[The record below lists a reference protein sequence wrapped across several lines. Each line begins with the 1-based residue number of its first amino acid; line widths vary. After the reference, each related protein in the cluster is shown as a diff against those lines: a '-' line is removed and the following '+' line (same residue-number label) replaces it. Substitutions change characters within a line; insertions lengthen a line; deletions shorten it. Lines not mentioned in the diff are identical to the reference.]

1 MKPIL
6 PIAALAAL
14 LLLPGTADAVIRGNA
29 VPESRYAWMADMMSC
44 GGTLITPTRVLT
56 AAHCVVPL
64 EGYDEI
70 TLTLGSSFT
79 SGKRLKV
86 RRYARDPRYQSH
98 PRELMVRY
106 DIAVLELAE
115 PVTEVK
121 PLPVAQSDPPAGTRA
136 TIIGHGRRRF
146 FGLDLDD
153 IPERFRRDVGR
164 PLVSG
169 KQEIVSDADCRSY
182 YAHNRY
188 KDDFFDPADMI
199 CSLDPRKTPSKS
211 PGATWTSVCMG
222 DSGGPLISRGEL
234 VGVVSWSEWCGL
246 RHDPAV
252 FARVSKLRDFAFGE
266 PVWAPVAVG
275 VPTVEAAG
283 GRLTCVA
290 PQFEGPAE
298 PYGAAWTENGLLMPK
313 VSGLRIEGKPGRQ
326 YTCAIRARNAGGTS
340 RSRASA
346 QVTA

>member
-86 RRYARDPRYQSH
+86 RRSARDPRYQSH
-98 PRELMVRY
+98 PRELMARY

-153 IPERFRRDVGR
+153 IPERFPSRRRTAAGLRQAGDRLRCRLPVLLRAQSLQGRLLRFGRHDLLARPAQDTEQKPRCDVDVGLHGR
-164 PLVSG
+164 
-169 KQEIVSDADCRSY
+169 QRRAADL
-182 YAHNRY
+182 AG
-188 KDDFFDPADMI
+188 
-199 CSLDPRKTPSKS
+199 
-211 PGATWTSVCMG
+211 GARRC
-222 DSGGPLISRGEL
+222 
-234 VGVVSWSEWCGL
+234 GVVE
-246 RHDPAV
+246 
-252 FARVSKLRDFAFGE
+252 RVVR
-266 PVWAPVAVG
+266 
-275 VPTVEAAG
+275 TAA
-283 GRLTCVA
+283 
-290 PQFEGPAE
+290 
-298 PYGAAWTENGLLMPK
+298 
-313 VSGLRIEGKPGRQ
+313 
-326 YTCAIRARNAGGTS
+326 
-340 RSRASA
+340 
-346 QVTA
+346 